1 MSVAPQEPMRPP
13 AAGDRGEHELQLV
26 PRPEAANMRWRTRL
40 AGNLAWNVAS
50 DAAMRGTSLW
60 MAFACARALPVSGFG
75 RYAFALALTQYVWLA
90 GDAAVNSAYATR
102 ELARARGA
110 QEPGAAALGG
120 LFWSARMLAALALSV
135 VSGLAL
141 LAWPAPVEQK
151 LAIGGAMIFFLT
163 YSAFADWALRAAE
176 DFRGLALA
184 NITGAVALVAGT
196 LLVLP
201 RFPTPAMAAL
211 LWSSSF
217 ACAALVATPRLLRR
231 GVIAR
236 PQQGFMPAWRT
247 HAGRSAVYSLGAVAA
262 IGCAQS
268 PVLLVGAFGDAQAV
282 GLFASGYRL
291 LIAMIG
297 VFSVLWWPLFPILA
311 RSRPDSRTFIDA
323 LSSLTGMMFL
333 VSVPATLALTLW
345 PREILTAL
353 YGARYAGGADAL
365 RVGALALPLYTAS
378 GLFEQACLAVGGEA
392 VRARV
397 NLVALALMVGASAVL
412 VPRYGS
418 VGAAA
423 TLPMAFALNC
433 VVYLVTL
440 RRVLPKRAMAHGAR
454 GALLLSAALGVVW
467 GVARVLA
474 WPAIPVLI
482 TGGVLYAVLAFV
494 FRLVPLPAR
503 FQPGAA
509 S

>member
-1 MSVAPQEPMRPP
+1 MSVAPQEPALPEP
-13 AAGDRGEHELQLV
+13 DTTPESV
-26 PRPEAANMRWRTRL
+26 PPEAANNSWRARL

-120 LFWSARMLAALALSV
+120 LFWSARVLAASALSV

-184 NITGAVALVAGT
+184 NIAGAVALVAGT

-201 RFPTPAMAAL
+201 HFPTPAMATL
-211 LWSSSF
+211 LWASSF

-231 GVIAR
+231 GVITR
-236 PQQGFMPAWRT
+236 PQPGFMPAWRA
-247 HAGRSAVYSLGAVAA
+247 HARRSAVYSLGAVAA

-268 PVLLVGAFGDAQAV
+268 PVLLVGVFGDAQAV

-297 VFSVLWWPLFPILA
+297 VFSVLWWPLFPVLA
-311 RSRPDSRTFIDA
+311 RSKPDSRTFIDA
-323 LSSLTGMMFL
+323 LSSLAGMMLL

-353 YGARYAGGADAL
+353 YGARYAGGAAAL

-397 NLVALALMVGASAVL
+397 NIVALALMVGAAAVL

-433 VVYLVTL
+433 GVYLVTL
-440 RRVLPKRAMAHGAR
+440 RRVLPKRAMAHGAM
-454 GALLLSAALGVVW
+454 GALLLSTALGAVW
-467 GVARVLA
+467 GIARFLT

-482 TGGVLYAVLAFV
+482 AGGLLYALLALA

-503 FQPGAA
+503 MQQEAA